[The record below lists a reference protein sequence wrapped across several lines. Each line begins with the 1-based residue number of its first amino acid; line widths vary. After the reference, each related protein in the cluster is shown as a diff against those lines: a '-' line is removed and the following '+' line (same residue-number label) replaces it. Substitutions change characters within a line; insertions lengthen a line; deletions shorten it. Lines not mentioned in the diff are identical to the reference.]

1 MLLQRCL
8 SPTTTA
14 CRGVRAAVI
23 PFLLGGGFL
32 LCLAAPVVATD
43 TKQVLGVEE
52 KSLRQG
58 QASQERIDTM
68 SDEAARLLHRYRE
81 VTQRADSLML
91 YNDNLEEITRSQEAE
106 ISSFE
111 RQLAGIEE
119 TRREIVPFKL
129 LMLTALEGFIARD
142 LPFLADERKARVEGL
157 HNLVE
162 RADITVAEKYRR
174 IMEAY
179 QQEVNYNLTI
189 ETYSGTLDDDNDAR
203 NVEFLRIGRLAYL
216 YQTPDRRESGFWH
229 PQRRRW
235 QPLGQDYHQHLR
247 RGILVADRRIA
258 PELIRI
264 PVVISQP
271 REDQP

>member
-1 MLLQRCL
+1 MQFSFLF
-8 SPTTTA
+8 S
-14 CRGVRAAVI
+14 GV
-23 PFLLGGGFL
+23 PFLLSGGFL
-32 LCLAAPVVATD
+32 LCLAASVVAAD
-43 TKQVLGVEE
+43 TKQVLEVEE
-52 KSLRQG
+52 KALRQS

-81 VTQRADSLML
+81 VTQRVDSLML

-106 ISSFE
+106 ITSFE

-129 LMLTALEGFIARD
+129 RMLTALEGFVARD
-142 LPFLADERKARVEGL
+142 LPFLADERKARIEGL
-157 HNLVE
+157 HTLME

-179 QQEVNYNLTI
+179 QQEINYSLTI
-189 ETYSGTLDDDNDAR
+189 ETYSGALDDDNDAR

-229 PQRRRW
+229 HQMRRW
-235 QPLGQDYHQHLR
+235 QTLEQGYNQYLR

-264 PVVISQP
+264 PVVVSQP
-271 REDQP
+271 REDLP